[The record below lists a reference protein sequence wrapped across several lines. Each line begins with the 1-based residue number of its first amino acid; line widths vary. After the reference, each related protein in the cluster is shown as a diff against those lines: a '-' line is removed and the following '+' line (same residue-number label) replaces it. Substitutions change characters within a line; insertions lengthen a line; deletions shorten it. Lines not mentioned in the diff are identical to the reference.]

1 MELLNIFANVLLPV
15 FLLIGAGVLLDRKL
29 AIDVKSVSRVAYYI
43 FSPSL
48 IFSSLVTSAVSGSDS
63 AQIFVFVL
71 VITFLVVLVSLAAAR
86 LLKLD
91 QVSTSAFLLTT
102 AFMNSGNYGMS
113 VNLFAFGEEGLARA
127 VLYFVASAVLSNTL
141 GVFFA
146 ARGRSGIRQ
155 ALLGILKAPMV
166 YAALA
171 AVAVNLTGLTVPAP
185 LLKAFT
191 SAGNGAVPSLLL
203 ILGMQLSRTRLNRD
217 IPAVAT
223 ASLIRLVVSALLA
236 WGLALLMGVQ
246 GVTRQACI
254 LESAMPA
261 AITPLIIAV
270 EFDTN
275 PKLVTSVIFLS
286 TVASMVTLTVL
297 LSLLM

>member
-246 GVTRQACI
+246 GVTRQVCI

>member
-1 MELLNIFANVLLPV
+1 MELLNIFASVLLPV
-15 FLLIGAGVLLDRKL
+15 FLLIAAGVLLDRKL
-29 AIDVKSVSRVAYYI
+29 AIDVKSVSRVAYYV

-48 IFSSLVTSAVSGSDS
+48 IFSSLVTSSVSGADS
-63 AQIFVFVL
+63 ARIFAFVL
-71 VITFLVVLVSLAAAR
+71 VITLLVVLVSLAAAR
-86 LLKLD
+86 LLRLD
-91 QVSTSAFLLTT
+91 QVTTSAFLLTT
-102 AFMNSGNYGMS
+102 AFMNSGNYGLS

-155 ALLGILKAPMV
+155 SLLGVLKAPMV

-171 AVAVNLTGLTVPAP
+171 AVLVNISGLSVPGP
-185 LLKAFT
+185 LLKAFS
-191 SAGNGAVPSLLL
+191 SAGNGAVPTLLL
-203 ILGMQLSRTRLNRD
+203 VLGMQLSRTRLNRD
-217 IPAVAT
+217 MPAVIS
-223 ASLIRLVVSALLA
+223 ASVIRLGVSALLA
-236 WGLALLMGVQ
+236 WGLALVMGLQ
-246 GVTRQACI
+246 GVTWQVCI

-261 AITPLIIAV
+261 AITPLIIAM
-270 EFDTN
+270 EFDAK

-286 TVASMVTLTVL
+286 TLVSMVTLTVL